1 MVQVTSIVKPSIVGS
16 TERKRNLYL
25 WELTSER
32 FTCARMALLIQLRP
46 FQVHRGSANSP
57 HGHCKVC
64 CTVDGRAKT
73 VKLVELISKLDDVY
87 LRRFHVEVTTKT

>member
-1 MVQVTSIVKPSIVGS
+1 M
-16 TERKRNLYL
+16 
-25 WELTSER
+25 
-32 FTCARMALLIQLRP
+32 
-46 FQVHRGSANSP
+46 HRGSASSP
-57 HGHCKVC
+57 HGLFKVC

>member
-1 MVQVTSIVKPSIVGS
+1 M
-16 TERKRNLYL
+16 
-25 WELTSER
+25 
-32 FTCARMALLIQLRP
+32 
-46 FQVHRGSANSP
+46 HRGSASSV